1 MSNDDRIPLAVH
13 FSERSVFNG
22 EHDGLAIADRKL
34 DGVEADLALARGR
47 VIHARFLAAPPAE
60 RREEPQE
67 LALFER
73 AAELYRELGDQRGEG
88 EAVLWAGLFHQ
99 VVRDDEAAAVPALE
113 RAAELGDP
121 LTMSY
126 ALRHLGYADHV
137 AGRLDDARRR
147 FEESTRLRRELGFLP
162 GVAANLVG
170 LAYVAAAQGNRD
182 EAIAFAD
189 EAIQLATDNAA
200 SVIAGMAAQARADVS
215 A

>member
-1 MSNDDRIPLAVH
+1 MSNDDRVPLAVH
-13 FSERSVFNG
+13 LSERSVFNG
-22 EHDGLAIADRKL
+22 EHDGLTLADEKL

-47 VIHARFLAAPPAE
+47 VIHARFLATPPAE
-60 RREEPQE
+60 RAEDLQE

-73 AAELYRELGDQRGEG
+73 AAELYRAVGDRRGEG
-88 EAVLWAGLFHQ
+88 EAVLWIGLFHQ
-99 VVRDDEAAAVPALE
+99 VVRDDEPAALPALE

-121 LTMSY
+121 LTVSY
-126 ALRHLGYADHV
+126 ALRHLGYADHL
-137 AGRLDDARRR
+137 AGRLEEARRR
-147 FEESTRLRRELGFLP
+147 FEDSTRLRRELGFLP

-189 EAIQLATDNAA
+189 EAVQLATDNAA
-200 SVIAGMAAQARADVS
+200 SVIARMAEQARAEVS